1 MPEFAENHMERRIF
15 YRAAMVAAM
24 LIFSTCTKAEES
36 SDMTTDQKNVL
47 NLIEK
52 MTSSFEKGDIDTVM
66 QTYEVDQSIVFDPGQ
81 PVSDSATA
89 RQIFEQ
95 IRSVSPEFSYAGHEV
110 IVQGDL
116 AVHIA
121 PWKMTG
127 TDPEGRDVT
136 GEGLSVAVLR
146 RQPDGSWKMVIDN
159 PHGGRL
165 LAKPN

>member
-1 MPEFAENHMERRIF
+1 MKRRIAC
-15 YRAAMVAAM
+15 RAAMVAAM
-24 LIFSTCTKAEES
+24 LTFSTPTKAEES
-36 SDMTTDQKNVL
+36 PDMTTDQKNVL
-47 NLIEK
+47 SLIET

-66 QTYEVDQSIVFDPGQ
+66 QTYEADQSIVFEPGE
-81 PVSDSATA
+81 PVSDGATA

-95 IRSVSPEFSYAGHEV
+95 VRSVSPKFSYSGHEV

-127 TDPEGRDVT
+127 TDPEGGDVT

-159 PHGGRL
+159 PHGSRL
-165 LAKPN
+165 LATSN